1 MPITSIPESIAPALW
16 TYTYLQAPINGQGFT
31 YFNIPSAVE
40 TKGNI
45 AAGATATCDISSFN
59 VFAMTC
65 LGNMTLAFSNIPTT
79 AKAAFWQVE
88 IKAGGSYSVTYPA
101 SVKWDGGGASNVAP
115 LLSTNTTVL
124 NFYTRD
130 GGSTIY
136 GSYAFAD
143 LNV

>member
-16 TYTYLQAPINGQGFT
+16 TYTYVQAPIDGQGNT

-40 TKGNI
+40 TKGTIAANGTATCNI
-45 AAGATATCDISSFN
+45 AAFN
-59 VFAMTC
+59 VFAFTVA
-65 LGNMTLAFSNIPTT
+65 GNATVAFSNIPTT
-79 AKAAFWQVE
+79 GKAAFWQVE
-88 IKAGGSYSVTYPA
+88 IKAGGSYTITWPA

-130 GGSTIY
+130 GGTTVY

>member
-16 TYTYLQAPINGQGFT
+16 TYTYVQAPIDGQGNT

-40 TKGNI
+40 SKGNI
-45 AAGATATCDISSFN
+45 AANGTATCNIAAFN
-59 VFAMTC
+59 VFAFTV
-65 LGNMTLAFSNIPTT
+65 LGNATVAFSNIPTT
-79 AKAAFWQVE
+79 GKAAFWQVE
-88 IKAGGSYSVTYPA
+88 IKAGGSYSITWPA
-101 SVKWDGGGASNVAP
+101 AIKWDGGGASNVAP

-130 GGSTIY
+130 GGNTIY

>member
-16 TYTYLQAPINGQGFT
+16 TYTYVQAPIDGQGNV

-40 TKGNI
+40 SKGNI
-45 AAGATATCDISSFN
+45 AANGTATCNISAFN
-59 VFAMTC
+59 VFAFTV
-65 LGNMTLAFSNIPTT
+65 LGNATVAFSNIPSTG
-79 AKAAFWQVE
+79 KAAFWQVE
-88 IKAGGSYSVTYPA
+88 IKAGGSYSITWPA
-101 SVKWDGGGASNVAP
+101 AIKWDGGGASNVAP

-130 GGSTIY
+130 GGNTIY

>member
-1 MPITSIPESIAPALW
+1 MTMRLHIHRSDGMSE
-16 TYTYLQAPINGQGFT
+16 
-31 YFNIPSAVE
+31 
-40 TKGNI
+40 
-45 AAGATATCDISSFN
+45 DI
-59 VFAMTC
+59 
-65 LGNMTLAFSNIPTT
+65 
-79 AKAAFWQVE
+79 E

-130 GGSTIY
+130 GGNTIY